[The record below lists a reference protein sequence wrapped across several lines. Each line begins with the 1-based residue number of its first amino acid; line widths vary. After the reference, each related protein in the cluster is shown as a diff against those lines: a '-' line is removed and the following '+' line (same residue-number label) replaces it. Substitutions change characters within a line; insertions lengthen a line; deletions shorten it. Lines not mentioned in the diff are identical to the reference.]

1 MLLLLLLVS
10 SLLCVVLCVMKMV
23 MLDTTAKLISILT
36 TFGALV
42 GAVFV
47 VAFTGGEQWIFVAF
61 LMLFLWVLFWL
72 CPLVFYLKAFNKRGR
87 PSYNACMTKTDGKL
101 SWPVSFFVQI
111 LLLDWAAA
119 VILESRSKSQEE
131 KDYASVFLAL
141 NPLFF
146 IMLAITIIAVY
157 GKFNQELTRGER
169 RQNRRRG
176 EEMKKIWKQKFLQVF
191 YTLPK
196 SSTRIMAINE
206 NTNTVIDAQNV
217 QDANDINNSSDDDI
231 SEFLDII
238 NDLPPD
244 YQDVLDSDLPDYN
257 SLKVLKMT
265 LGQKTFILDKNL
277 GVVHFSNAEST
288 MSPQSFTA
296 PWNNRYG

>member
-1 MLLLLLLVS
+1 MGS
-10 SLLCVVLCVMKMV
+10 SLVCVVLCVLKMI
-23 MLDTTAKLISILT
+23 MLDTTAKLIAIST

-42 GAVFV
+42 GAVFIT
-47 VAFTGGEQWIFVAF
+47 AYTGGEQWILVAI
-61 LMLFLWVLFWL
+61 LLLFLWLLFWL
-72 CPLVFYLKAFNKRGR
+72 GPLVFYLKAFNKRGR
-87 PSYNACMTKTDGKL
+87 PSYNTCMTKTDGKL
-101 SWPVSFFVQI
+101 GWPVSFFIQI
-111 LLLDWAAA
+111 LLSDWAAA

-191 YTLPK
+191 HTLPK

-206 NTNTVIDAQNV
+206 NTNTVTDTQQNV
-217 QDANDINNSSDDDI
+217 EDANDSNGGDDDI
-231 SEFLDII
+231 SEFLDMF

-244 YQDVLDSDLPDYN
+244 YQDVLDSDLPDYK
-257 SLKVLKMT
+257 SLKILKMT
-265 LGQKTFILDKNL
+265 LGQKNF
-277 GVVHFSNAEST
+277 HC
-288 MSPQSFTA
+288 
-296 PWNNRYG
+296 